1 MATELENFLAS
12 EAGDNAPPP
21 PPTPPTEAAP
31 AAPEPKP
38 EPKAEPAA
46 KAAPEPAEDDAETA
60 ERLDHNGQ
68 PYVPHQALERERQR
82 RQDWKE
88 KASRAEGELA
98 ALRRQLEEAQR
109 APPPPPPQPVY
120 RAPPP
125 DPTTDPAGYQQY
137 AHQVEME
144 RQINQN
150 LNYSEWMLRD
160 KLGDETVSALQ
171 AEFKRMAEADQ
182 TLFQKMYSQ
191 PHPYRWMQ
199 QQVEKHR
206 AMAEIGDNPAEYKT
220 RIEAEARARW
230 EQERQSAPAPVSP
243 AAGMQPSLA
252 TARSVAGRTTPGWT
266 GEPSLDDVVSSIQ
279 NRKRTNG
286 TVGPRF

>member
-1 MATELENFLAS
+1 MATELDAFLAS
-12 EAGDNAPPP
+12 EAGDNTPPP
-21 PPTPPTEAAP
+21 PPTPPTEASP

-109 APPPPPPQPVY
+109 PPPPPPQPVY
-120 RAPPP
+120 QPPPP
-125 DPTTDPAGYQQY
+125 DPQADPAGYQRYVQ
-137 AHQVEME
+137 QVEFSRE
-144 RQINQN
+144 VNRN
-150 LNYSEWMLRD
+150 LNYSEWLLRD
-160 KLGDETVSALQ
+160 KIGDEAVAELQ
-171 AEFKRMAEADQ
+171 TEFQQMAKEDEG
-182 TLFQKMYSQ
+182 LFMKMYNQ

-206 AMAEIGDNPAEYKT
+206 AMREVGDDPAAYRAK
-220 RIEAEARARW
+220 IEAEARAKW
-230 EQERQSAPAPVSP
+230 EAEARAQPAPVSP

-252 TARSVAGRTTPGWT
+252 TARSVAGRSAAAWT
-266 GEPSLDDVVSSIQ
+266 GEPSLDDVVSQIQ

>member
-1 MATELENFLAS
+1 MATELETFLAS
-12 EAGDNAPPP
+12 EAGDNTPAPQPAEAPPP
-21 PPTPPTEAAP
+21 
-31 AAPEPKP
+31 APEPKP
-38 EPKAEPAA
+38 EPTPKGTPEPAKEASKAEP
-46 KAAPEPAEDDAETA
+46 EPDDAEPPSA
-60 ERLDHNGQ
+60 LDGEPVIPRRAYEDER
-68 PYVPHQALERERQR
+68 RK

-88 KASRAEGELA
+88 QAVRNKERAEQLE
-98 ALRRQLEEAQR
+98 RQLEEAKR
-109 APPPPPPQPVY
+109 APPPPPQPVY

-125 DPTTDPAGYQQY
+125 DPNTDPAGYQQY
-137 AHQVEME
+137 AQQVEME
-144 RQINQN
+144 REVNRN
-150 LNYSEWMLRD
+150 LNYSEWLLRD
-160 KLGDETVSALQ
+160 KLGDEVVSGLQ
-171 AEFKRMAEADQ
+171 QEFKAMAEQDRS
-182 TLFQKMYSQ
+182 LFEKMYSQ

-206 AMAEIGDNPAEYKT
+206 AMREIGDNPAEYKT

-230 EQERQSAPAPVSP
+230 EAEARAPAAPVSP

-279 NRKRTNG
+279 NRKRSNG

>member
-1 MATELENFLAS
+1 MATELDAFLAS
-12 EAGDNAPPP
+12 EAGDNTPAPQPTPAPTPTPTPEPTEKPTEPPP
-21 PPTPPTEAAP
+21 AKEAKQADPEPDDADPPT
-31 AAPEPKP
+31 
-38 EPKAEPAA
+38 
-46 KAAPEPAEDDAETA
+46 
-60 ERLDHNGQ
+60 
-68 PYVPHQALERERQR
+68 ALEGEPVIPRRAYEDERR
-82 RQDWKE
+82 KRQDWKE
-88 KASRAEGELA
+88 KAARAEGERD

-109 APPPPPPQPVY
+109 PQQPPPQPVY

-125 DPTTDPAGYQQY
+125 DPNTDPQGYQQY

-171 AEFKRMAEADQ
+171 AEFKRMAEQDQ

-199 QQVEKHR
+199 QQVERHR
-206 AMAEIGDNPAEYKT
+206 AMAEIGDDPAQFRAKV
-220 RIEAEARARW
+220 EAEARAKW
-230 EQERQSAPAPVSP
+230 EAEARSQPAPVSP

-252 TARSVAGRTTPGWT
+252 TARSVAGRSAAAWT
-266 GEPSLDDVVSSIQ
+266 GEPSLDDVVSQIQ

>member
-1 MATELENFLAS
+1 MATELDAFLAS
-12 EAGDNAPPP
+12 EAGDNTPPP
-21 PPTPPTEAAP
+21 PPAPPTEASP

-46 KAAPEPAEDDAETA
+46 KAAPEPAEDDGDPPT
-60 ERLDHNGQ
+60 
-68 PYVPHQALERERQR
+68 ALEGEPVIPRRAYEDERR
-82 RQDWKE
+82 KRQDWKE
-88 KASRAEGELA
+88 KAARAEGERD

-109 APPPPPPQPVY
+109 APPPPPQPVY

-125 DPTTDPAGYQQY
+125 DPQTDPQGYQQY

-160 KLGDETVSALQ
+160 KLGDETVSELQ

-206 AMAEIGDNPAEYKT
+206 AMAEIGDDPAQFRAKV
-220 RIEAEARARW
+220 EAEARAKW
-230 EQERQSAPAPVSP
+230 EQERQQQAAPVSP

-252 TARSVAGRTTPGWT
+252 TARSVAGRSAPQWS

>member
-1 MATELENFLAS
+1 LE
-12 EAGDNAPPP
+12 G
-21 PPTPPTEAAP
+21 
-31 AAPEPKP
+31 EPVIP
-38 EPKAEPAA
+38 RRAY
-46 KAAPEPAEDDAETA
+46 ED
-60 ERLDHNGQ
+60 ER
-68 PYVPHQALERERQR
+68 RK

-88 KASRAEGELA
+88 KAARAEGERD

-109 APPPPPPQPVY
+109 PQQPPPQPVY

-125 DPTTDPAGYQQY
+125 DPNTDPQGYQQY

-206 AMAEIGDNPAEYKT
+206 AMAEIGDDPAQFRAKV
-220 RIEAEARARW
+220 EAEARAKW
-230 EQERQSAPAPVSP
+230 EAEARSQPAPVSP

-279 NRKRTNG
+279 NRKRSNG

>member
-1 MATELENFLAS
+1 MATELDAFLAS
-12 EAGDNAPPP
+12 EAGDNT
-21 PPTPPTEAAP
+21 PTPPTEAAP

-46 KAAPEPAEDDAETA
+46 KAAPEPAEDDADPPT
-60 ERLDHNGQ
+60 
-68 PYVPHQALERERQR
+68 ALEGEPVIPRRAYEDERR
-82 RQDWKE
+82 KRQDWKE
-88 KASRAEGELA
+88 KAARAEGERD

-109 APPPPPPQPVY
+109 PQQPPPQPVY

-125 DPTTDPAGYQQY
+125 DPNTDPAGYQQY

-206 AMAEIGDNPAEYKT
+206 AMAEIGDDPAQFRAKV
-220 RIEAEARARW
+220 EAEARAKW
-230 EQERQSAPAPVSP
+230 EAEARSQPAPVSP